1 MDETRQG
8 WGLAILSAAG
18 FGTLAIFG
26 ELAGARGMSIQTLL
40 AFRFSLAVPLVWGYL
55 AWQGRLRRLGAR
67 TVLIA
72 LALGALGYAG
82 MSGLF
87 LWGVALTTAGLG
99 SILLYTYPVF
109 VVVLAVAFLDERVTW
124 QRAVALALAL
134 SGVILVS
141 GAQPRGV
148 EPLGV
153 VVLLLSA
160 LIYASYITVSGV
172 VLEDVDALSLSAHV
186 IPAAGVAFVVFGR
199 VTGTVALPSTAAEWG
214 IAGAVALLSTAI
226 PIVSFYAAIRRI
238 GASRTSIV
246 STVEPVFTV
255 ALGVMIL
262 DERVTIGILL
272 GGAIVLTGV
281 VLVQAEPS

>member
-1 MDETRQG
+1 MDEVRTG
-8 WGLAILSAAG
+8 WGLAVLSAAG

-40 AFRFSLAVPLVWGYL
+40 AFRFSLAVPLVWGFL
-55 AWQGRLRRLGAR
+55 AWQGRLRRLDGGNLA
-67 TVLIA
+67 IA
-72 LALGALGYAG
+72 VALGALGYAG

-87 LWGVALTTAGLG
+87 LWGVARTTAGLG

-109 VVVLAVAFLDERVTW
+109 VVALAVAFLDERLTW
-124 QRAVALALAL
+124 RRTVALVLAL
-134 SGVILVS
+134 TGVVLVS

-148 EPLGV
+148 DPLGV

-160 LIYASYITVSGV
+160 AIYAAYITVSGV
-172 VLEDVDALSLSAHV
+172 VLEAVDAPTLSAHV
-186 IPAAGVAFVVFGR
+186 IPAAGAAFVAVGA
-199 VTGTVALPSTAAEWG
+199 VTGTLALPRTPGEWA
-214 IAGAVALLSTAI
+214 ITGAVALFSTAI

-255 ALGVMIL
+255 ALGVL
-262 DERVTIGILL
+262 VLEERLTVLTLL
-272 GGAIVLTGV
+272 GGAVVLTGV
-281 VLVQAEPS
+281 ALVQAEPA